1 MIQQRETWTQ
11 DMLKP
16 LATYSTAHT
25 NRQETWRESTK
36 YKITL
41 LTHQEKKR
49 SDSVVKPANPRLSV
63 RTCTPR
69 PSTRNKAL
77 KSSKIM
83 EHFEPRNHLDGWW
96 VSVSQT
102 WTSYIEAQH
111 RIQLLES
118 YFHFQYFKTQFTFI
132 CPMHW

>member
-41 LTHQEKKR
+41 LGHREKKR

-83 EHFEPRNHLDGWW
+83 EHFYFSGAQAAHCASKHGYGRW
-96 VSVSQT
+96 VSGGET
-102 WTSYIEAQH
+102 WTIESDTMSRNLTA
-111 RIQLLES
+111 RDR
-118 YFHFQYFKTQFTFI
+118 F
-132 CPMHW
+132 